1 MQSALVKWRVGSPAS
16 LQRSGIVVGGLAAL
30 GILPLNGPRN
40 ANAGPPPPSGAAVT
54 TRKNVCTH
62 CSVGCSVIAK
72 VADGIWI
79 GRETTAQSTAART
92 AAKGAAVRDD
102 VLSERRLCD
111 PVKPVNGQWTFISW
125 ETATDEIGNRLL
137 NIREKS
143 GPDSIYWLG
152 SAKFTNEATI
162 ARSPHFGGR
171 TTLIIKCVSA
181 IPRPLQA

>member
-1 MQSALVKWRVGSPAS
+1 MG
-16 LQRSGIVVGGLAAL
+16 
-30 GILPLNGPRN
+30 
-40 ANAGPPPPSGAAVT
+40 
-54 TRKNVCTH
+54 
-62 CSVGCSVIAK
+62 
-72 VADGIWI
+72 

-137 NIREKS
+137 DIREKS

-152 SAKFTNEATI
+152 SAKFTNEAAYLNRKVAAFWGTNNSDHQVRI
-162 ARSPHFGGR
+162 
-171 TTLIIKCVSA
+171 C